1 MLDICD
7 RAKMSKILL
16 NIMSTTKVLFFTIL
30 SFFIFSISS
39 CDVVRD
45 VLNQGVQDNASCIP
59 PTNAEFQV
67 SHNLVKSKTFD
78 SDIKAAA
85 IRETKNMG
93 CITSTQAGL
102 MARLHD
108 FERGRLDYLKFAYN
122 YCSDKNNYHQNL
134 DLLDF
139 NSS

>member
-16 NIMSTTKVLFFTIL
+16 NIMSNTKVLFFTIL

-59 PTNAEFQV
+59 PLRSSPFTHDPNKSISFIEV
-67 SHNLVKSKTFD
+67 SISLVK
-78 SDIKAAA
+78 
-85 IRETKNMG
+85 
-93 CITSTQAGL
+93 
-102 MARLHD
+102 RL
-108 FERGRLDYLKFAYN
+108 RLSSNLGKVKDLEDGIPPRKMSVSQN
-122 YCSDKNNYHQNL
+122 YQ
-134 DLLDF
+134 
-139 NSS
+139 